1 MKVLI
6 PLVAL
11 FSFIFLGCGS
21 RKPHPSHKT
30 ETNTLIV
37 EKTTTYRDTV
47 FVTEKAKASVTTP
60 VENLNE
66 KPQVSKNKNA
76 TQSLYK
82 DKDGNIVADCECD
95 SLQIAA
101 KIKQELQKETLETVI
116 TETQIQKVPYVPF
129 LVKCLAWIGGGAVV
143 FLIGV
148 LLIKMKI

>member
-6 PLVAL
+6 PLVTL

-21 RKPHPSHKT
+21 RKPQPSHKT
-30 ETNTLIV
+30 EINTLIV
-37 EKTTTYRDTV
+37 EKVSTYRDTIL
-47 FVTEKAKASVTTP
+47 VTDKATASVTSS
-60 VENLNE
+60 VENISE
-66 KPQVSKNKNA
+66 KPRVSKNKNA

-116 TETQIQKVPYVPF
+116 TETQIQEVRYVPF
-129 LVKCLAWIGGGAVV
+129 LAKCLAWFGGLSVV
-143 FLIGV
+143 FIVGALI
-148 LLIKMKI
+148 IKIKK